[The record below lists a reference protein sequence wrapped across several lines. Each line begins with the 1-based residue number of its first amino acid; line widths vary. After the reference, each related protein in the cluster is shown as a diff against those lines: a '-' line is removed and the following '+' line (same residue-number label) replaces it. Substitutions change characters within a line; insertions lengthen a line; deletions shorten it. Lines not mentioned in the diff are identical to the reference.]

1 MRVMTTL
8 GLALVLFAPSGSAL
22 AGEARADFEDASG
35 RVRARI
41 TINDP
46 AGDVGLDHFEAFHF
60 GLRAVE
66 RSQGALKMTSASR
79 RSVSKLDR
87 SKLLRAVDGSGRLLV
102 NWSGVTATVHIE
114 SVGQCIAGIYGTVEG
129 TIERGKSGYVVVE
142 NTMSHVSVLTTLRGD
157 ADLYVYDG
165 AGTLVCASEMTKVDR
180 LPDQCAYLA
189 SDCGTYYV
197 PVSLVEVRGLRSR
210 NDFQLTIWAVDAI

>member
-8 GLALVLFAPSGSAL
+8 GLALVLLAPSGLAA
-22 AGEARADFEDASG
+22 AGEARADFEDAEG
-35 RVRARI
+35 HVRARI
-41 TINDP
+41 TIRDP
-46 AGDVGLDHFEAFHF
+46 AGDVSLAHFEAFHL
-60 GLRAVE
+60 GLRGIAPE
-66 RSQGALKMTSASR
+66 RGALKLTEASR
-79 RSVSKLDR
+79 RAASKLDR
-87 SKLLRAVDGSGRLLV
+87 SRLLRALDGSGRLLV

-114 SVGQCIAGIYGTVEG
+114 SVSQCIAGIYGTVEG

-142 NTMSHVSVLTTLRGD
+142 NTMSQVSVLTTMRGD

-165 AGTLVCASEMTKVDR
+165 AGTLVCASEMTKADR

-189 SDCGTYYV
+189 SDCGTAYI
-197 PVSLVEVRGLRSR
+197 PVSLVEVRGLRNR